1 MKQSY
6 EALAESLREQAGRCV
21 KFARRSNSLRDIV
34 RLIATASTLEHAAR
48 KLCSTTD
55 VNLSDIAQ
63 KLNAGASLATACCL
77 LPAEMQSTCAASP
90 IEAVDPITSRTVD
103 AKQTNIGGVTNTHK
117 SVARYPG
124 DNKPMWKLIAMLS
137 RPGGES

>member
-1 MKQSY
+1 VKQSY
-6 EALAESLREQAGRCV
+6 EALAESLREQAGRYV
-21 KFARRSNSLRDIV
+21 SLARRSSSLRDIV

-48 KLCSTTD
+48 KLYSTTD

-63 KLNAGASLATACCL
+63 KLTAGASLATECSL

-90 IEAVDPITSRTVD
+90 TEAVDPITSPKGD
-103 AKQTNIGGVTNTHK
+103 AEPTDVGAVTNTHK
-117 SVARYPG
+117 SAAPYRG
-124 DNKPMWKLIAMLS
+124 DSMPMWKLIAMLS